1 MTRFGVWAP
10 RARHVDLVL
19 EGERRAMQR
28 IDAGSFA
35 LEIDA
40 PEGTRYAYSLDG
52 GDPLPDPGSR
62 HQPDGVHGASAVVD
76 PSWSGW
82 TDTGWKGRDLGTSV
96 IYELHVG
103 TFTPEGTF
111 DAAIAMLEHLA
122 ALGVTAVEL
131 MPVAEFTGERGWGY
145 DGVDLYAAHHAYG
158 GPRGL
163 DRLVNACH
171 AKGLAVIQ
179 DVVYNHLG
187 PDGNYL
193 ERFGPYFTDRHQ
205 TPWGKAMNFDGPDSA
220 PVRAYVIENALSW
233 MRDHHV
239 DGVRVDAVHAM
250 VDGSAIHVLEE
261 LTARVH
267 DLEERLGRKLWVIAE
282 SDLNDPRVVRP
293 REQWGWGCDAQWSDD
308 FHHALHAV
316 LTGESRGYYADF
328 GTLADLAKAI
338 RDVYVYDGRW
348 SPYRRR
354 VQGRPFGDLSGH
366 RALAYAQDHDQVG
379 NRARGERL
387 SHLVDGARLRIA
399 AAVVLTSPYVP
410 MLFMG
415 EEWGAS
421 TPFQYFTDH
430 RDPMIA
436 HAVSEGR
443 RYEFGGFGWR
453 PEEIADPQDP
463 ATFTRSKLDWSE
475 PGGDAHRGILQW
487 YRALIA
493 LRRNEPSLMDGRRDL
508 VDVACDEV
516 AGWMRIR
523 RGPITV
529 AFSIGRDVDI
539 PLGTRPGE
547 LALASD
553 PRVTLRSGALHL
565 ARDTVA
571 IVRSA

>member
-1 MTRFGVWAP
+1 VTRFGVWAP
-10 RARHVDLVL
+10 RARRVDLVSHD
-19 EGERRAMQR
+19 RRLPMQR
-28 IDAGSFA
+28 IDQGSFA
-35 LEIDA
+35 LELEA
-40 PEGTRYAYSLDG
+40 PEGMRYAYSLNGADT
-52 GDPLPDPGSR
+52 LPDPGSR
-62 HQPDGVHGASAVVD
+62 HQPDGVHGPSAVVD
-76 PSWSGW
+76 PSWAGW
-82 TDTGWKGRDLGTSV
+82 TDGTWKGADLGRAV

-111 DAAIAMLEHLA
+111 DAVIGKLDHLV
-122 ALGVTAVEL
+122 ALGITAVEL

-163 DRLVNACH
+163 DRLVDACH
-171 AKGLAVIQ
+171 ARGLAVVL

-205 TPWGKAMNFDGPDSA
+205 TPWGEALNFDGPDSA

-250 VDGSAIHVLEE
+250 VDGSAVHVLEE
-261 LTARVH
+261 LTARV
-267 DLEERLGRKLWVIAE
+267 DELEEAKGRKLWVIAE
-282 SDLNDPRVVRP
+282 SDLNDPKVVRP

-308 FHHALHAV
+308 FHHSLHAL
-316 LTGESRGYYADF
+316 LTEERRGYYADF
-328 GTLADLAKAI
+328 GTLADLAKAL

-348 SPYRRR
+348 SAYRRR

-387 SHLVDGARLRIA
+387 THLVDGARLRIA
-399 AAVVLTSPYVP
+399 AALVLTSPYVP

-415 EEWGAS
+415 EEWAAS

-430 RDPMIA
+430 RDHNIA
-436 HAVSEGR
+436 QAVTEGR

-453 PEEIADPQDP
+453 PEEVVDAQDP
-463 ATFTRSKLDWSE
+463 ATFTRSRLDWSE
-475 PGGDAHRGILQW
+475 PAREPHRGILEW
-487 YRALIA
+487 YRSLIA
-493 LRRNEPSLMDGRRDL
+493 LRQREAALTDGRRDL
-508 VDVACDEV
+508 VDVQFDEG
-516 AGWMRIR
+516 ARWMRIV

-529 AFSIGRDVDI
+529 AFSVGSDVDL
-539 PLGTRPGE
+539 PLGGRAGE
-547 LALASD
+547 LVLASD
-553 PRVTLRSGALHL
+553 PRVTLRSGSLHL

-571 IVRSA
+571 VIRSA